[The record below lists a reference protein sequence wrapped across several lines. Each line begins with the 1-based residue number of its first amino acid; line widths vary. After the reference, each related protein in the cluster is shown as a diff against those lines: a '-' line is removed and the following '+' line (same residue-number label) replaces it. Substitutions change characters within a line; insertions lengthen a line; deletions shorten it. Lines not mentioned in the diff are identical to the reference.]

1 LIAAFASGLTF
12 FSGFGLGT
20 ILLPVFSIFFPIT
33 IAVAATAIVH
43 LFNNLFKFLITFK
56 AANWKIVAKFGIP
69 ATVVSIFGALV
80 LASLEVSKV
89 INTWTRLGFT
99 GEITLLG
106 IVIGSIIISF
116 SFFELFSNF
125 KNLSI
130 DAKWLPLGGILSG
143 FFGGISGNQGA
154 LRSAFLIKTG
164 ISKEAFIATG
174 VVIAVMVDLSRIS
187 VYGATFSNLATS
199 SLDNNFKLLISAIL
213 GGIFGALLGKKLLPK
228 VTFKWVQVLVA
239 ILLFIAGFG
248 IFIGVI

>member
-69 ATVVSIFGALV
+69 ATVASIFGALV